1 MEEEQIKKLNIY
13 EKMNLIT
20 NEIGIIEKKIK
31 IDVTKTRSYKAV
43 SERDVLD
50 SIKPLEMKYRIFS
63 YPISRKLIDN
73 DLLTNENEYGV
84 KTSFYMRIETIYRFV
99 NIDKPEEFIETIT
112 YGDGIDIG
120 DKASGKAM
128 TYADKYALMKVYKLS
143 TGDDPDKEGSPE
155 KGYKK
160 SKTTTNTNS
169 IPNNDPT
176 QYDFDLMT
184 KEQMEIIASMDVDLK
199 DKIRNNFKKDPMKLT
214 KSEAETTIESAL
226 KKGLIKTKQE
236 KELENKKNEEVF

>member
-31 IDVTKTRSYKAV
+31 IDVNKTRSYKAV

-112 YGDGIDIG
+112 YGDGIDTG
-120 DKASGKAM
+120 DKAPGKAM
-128 TYADKYALMKVYKLS
+128 TYADKYALMKSYKLS
-143 TGDDPDKEGSPE
+143 TGDDPDKESSPE

-160 SKTTTNTNS
+160 INS
-169 IPNNDPT
+169 PKNSNPT
-176 QYDFDLMT
+176 LSDFDEMT
-184 KEQMEIIASMDVDLK
+184 KEQMEIIANMDVNLK
-199 DKIRNNFKKDPMKLT
+199 DKIRNKFKKDPMKLT

-236 KELENKKNEEVF
+236 KELENKTNEEVF

>member
-1 MEEEQIKKLNIY
+1 MKEEEIKKLNIF

-20 NEIGIIEKKIK
+20 NEIGVIEKNLK

-50 SIKPLEMKYRIFS
+50 SIKPIEMKYRVFS
-63 YPISRKLIDN
+63 YPVGRKLIDK
-73 DLLTNENEYGV
+73 DTLTKETELG
-84 KTSFYMRIETIYRFV
+84 TSNSLYMRIETTYRFV
-99 NIDKPEEFIETIT
+99 NIDNPTEFIETTT
-112 YGDGIDIG
+112 YGDGIDTG

-128 TYADKYALMKVYKLS
+128 TYADKYALMKAYKLS

-169 IPNNDPT
+169 TPNNDPT
-176 QYDFDLMT
+176 PYDFDLMT
-184 KEQMEIIASMDVDLK
+184 KEQMEIIASMDIELK
-199 DKIRNNFKKDPMKLT
+199 EKIRNQFKKDPMKLT
-214 KSEAETTIESAL
+214 KLEAEATIKSAL
-226 KKGLIKTKQE
+226 AKGLIKTKQE
-236 KELENKKNEEVF
+236 QELEKKTNEEAF